1 MNVRELCEKHGFTPL
16 SLPDPEREV
25 KGAYA
30 GDLLSWVMGRASADQ
45 AWITIMSNV
54 NTVAV
59 ASLSDVS
66 LVLLAEGVT
75 LEGEVL
81 STAKAR
87 GVNVA
92 VSEKPAFETALL
104 IAPDVL

>member
-1 MNVRELCEKHGFTPL
+1 M
-16 SLPDPEREV
+16 
-25 KGAYA
+25 KGAYC

-81 STAKAR
+81 AAASQR

-92 VSEKPAFETALL
+92 VSDKPAFETALL

>member
-1 MNVRELCEKHGFTPL
+1 MNVSELCKKHGFSPL

-30 GDLLSWVMGRASADQ
+30 GDLLSWVMGRAGADQ
-45 AWITIMSNV
+45 VWITIMSNV

-66 LVLLAEGVT
+66 LVLLSEGVT
-75 LEGEVL
+75 LEDDILE
-81 STAKAR
+81 TALKR
-87 GVNVA
+87 NVNVA
-92 VSEKPAFETALL
+92 VSQKPAFETALL